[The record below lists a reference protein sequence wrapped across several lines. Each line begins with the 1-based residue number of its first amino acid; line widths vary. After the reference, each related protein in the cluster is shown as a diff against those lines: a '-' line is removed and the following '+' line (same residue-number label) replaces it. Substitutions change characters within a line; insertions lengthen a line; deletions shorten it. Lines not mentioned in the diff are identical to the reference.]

1 MLPCEF
7 TTMSEPTAD
16 LDCVAQME
24 SRKQVLFN
32 ITVVAETSLGDGS
45 PQDRT
50 PSMAEWELKEGP
62 TITGLEL

>member
-1 MLPCEF
+1 
-7 TTMSEPTAD
+7 
-16 LDCVAQME
+16 ME